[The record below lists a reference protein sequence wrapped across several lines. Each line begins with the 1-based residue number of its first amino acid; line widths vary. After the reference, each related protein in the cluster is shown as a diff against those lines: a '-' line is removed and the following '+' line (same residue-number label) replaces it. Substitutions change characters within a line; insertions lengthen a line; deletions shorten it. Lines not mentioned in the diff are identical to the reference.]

1 MSNVGYIPSCATDCG
16 DETLIAVGNTSCPNS
31 TNVELAEINELYL
44 CEKSATVGVPTNP
57 VLTYTAWGDNEA
69 VLLTWKAAVDNTTAG
84 SVRYLEG
91 RGEIPQPSQTA
102 ITLGKG
108 KIVNIGA
115 KWVLQYTIDVVD
127 FVTEQF
133 MRKLMACK
141 GEYHFWFSTDT
152 RFYGGD
158 NGTIGNIDNVYPTFS
173 GGRGDS
179 KKWIIEIGVNAE
191 VTPVSDPKPW

>member
-16 DETLIAVGNTSCPNS
+16 EETLMALGNTSCPNS

-44 CEKSATVGVPTNP
+44 DEKSAVVGVPTNP
-57 VLTYTAWGDNEA
+57 VATYTAWGDNEA
-69 VLLTWKAAVDNTTAG
+69 SLLTWKAAVSNSTA
-84 SVRYLEG
+84 SKVRYLEG

-115 KWVLQYTIDVVD
+115 KWILQYTVDVVD
-127 FVTEQF
+127 ILTEQF

-141 GEYHFWFSTDT
+141 GEYHFWFATDS
-152 RFYGGD
+152 RIYGGN
-158 NGTIGNIDNVYPTFS
+158 NGSIGNIDNVYPTFS

-179 KKWIIEIGVNAE
+179 KKWIIEIGVNAP